1 MEIRRASLRIKGRVQ
16 GVFFRESARREA
28 ERLALKGFVRNLPDG
43 DVEAVAQGPGQ
54 AVEQFISWCH
64 KGPPAARVES
74 VNVTEQSPSHEL
86 SSFTVE
92 R

>member
-28 ERLALKGFVRNLPDG
+28 ERLGVHGFVRNLPDG
-43 DVEAVAQGPGQ
+43 DVEAVAEGPRE
-54 AVEQFISWCH
+54 ALEQFVTWCH
-64 KGPPAARVES
+64 RGPPSARVEH
-74 VNVTEQSPSHEL
+74 VHVTEHPPTQQFSR
-86 SSFTVE
+86 FTVE

>member
-28 ERLALKGFVRNLPDG
+28 ERLGVHGFVRNLADG
-43 DVEAVAQGPGQ
+43 DVEAVAEGPRE
-54 AVEQFISWCH
+54 ALEQFVTWCH
-64 KGPPAARVES
+64 KGPPSARVEH
-74 VNVTEQSPSHEL
+74 VQVTEQPPTQQFSR
-86 SSFTVE
+86 FTVE